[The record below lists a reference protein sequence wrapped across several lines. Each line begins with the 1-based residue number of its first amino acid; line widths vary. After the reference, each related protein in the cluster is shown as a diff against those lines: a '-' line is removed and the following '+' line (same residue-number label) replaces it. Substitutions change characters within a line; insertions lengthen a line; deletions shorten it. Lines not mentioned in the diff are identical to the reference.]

1 MGDNVSR
8 SNEDDDVGSA
18 DGQLKDIVDLQV
30 GKESLFPLIYSK
42 CEFFFTI

>member
-30 GKESLFPLIYSK
+30 GLGEIREPFPVDIFK
-42 CEFFFTI
+42 V